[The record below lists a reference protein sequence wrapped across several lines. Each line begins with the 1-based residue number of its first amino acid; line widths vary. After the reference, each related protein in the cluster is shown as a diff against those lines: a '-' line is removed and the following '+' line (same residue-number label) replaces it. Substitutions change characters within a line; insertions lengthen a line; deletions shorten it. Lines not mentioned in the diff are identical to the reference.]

1 MVANADRPGAL
12 LAPCTQQARRVYR
25 PQGDENLRARSGCT
39 VRGEKSINCWTGET
53 PTCQMGGGPLK
64 CGDKDLSSLQ
74 SYLKAISSQQ
84 RNVSFSWIGFAHVV
98 QRNGRAELVQI
109 PLSGWHR
116 QLDYQRC
123 LDKVLLHSIFHVI
136 KSC

>member
-1 MVANADRPGAL
+1 MAWKNELIATLLLQLPEKADSEETKGAMRWIL
-12 LAPCTQQARRVYR
+12 KIL
-25 PQGDENLRARSGCT
+25 S
-39 VRGEKSINCWTGET
+39 RGEKCPTLSLKGET